1 MFKVYQATM
10 LVIVINC
17 LRLFALSFI
26 VTMEIDTRV
35 QCITAIHT
43 TSRMLTIVGQR
54 EQSN

>member
-35 QCITAIHT
+35 HT
-43 TSRMLTIVGQR
+43 TSRMLTIVGER
-54 EQSN
+54 ERSN

>member
-1 MFKVYQATM
+1 M

-26 VTMEIDTRV
+26 FTMEIDTRV

-43 TSRMLTIVGQR
+43 TSRMLTIVGER
-54 EQSN
+54 ERSN

>member
-26 VTMEIDTRV
+26 VTMEITRV
-35 QCITAIHT
+35 LNV
-43 TSRMLTIVGQR
+43 SRPYTLLA
-54 EQSN
+54 EC

>member
-17 LRLFALSFI
+17 LRLFAFI

-43 TSRMLTIVGQR
+43 TSRMLTIVGER
-54 EQSN
+54 ERSN